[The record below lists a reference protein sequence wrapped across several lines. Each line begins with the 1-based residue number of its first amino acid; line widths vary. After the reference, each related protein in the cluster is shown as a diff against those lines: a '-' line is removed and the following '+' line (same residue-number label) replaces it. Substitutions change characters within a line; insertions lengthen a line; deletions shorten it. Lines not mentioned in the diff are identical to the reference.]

1 MLTEKVSRSRAA
13 TRTGSGK
20 TGRRPGLQPKPE
32 PQLRN
37 LRVSAHSVN
46 RYRSGTDTL
55 RTRSG
60 YRRRFPAA
68 LVLVYAIFTACV
80 VALIGLFCAGLWL
93 VAP

>member
-1 MLTEKVSRSRAA
+1 MSG
-13 TRTGSGK
+13 TRPPEETHPSK
-20 TGRRPGLQPKPE
+20 ERPSA
-32 PQLRN
+32 RN
-37 LRVSAHSVN
+37 LRDSAHPVK
-46 RYRSGTDTL
+46 RSRSSTDTL
-55 RTRSG
+55 RTRDG

>member
-1 MLTEKVSRSRAA
+1 MLAKRARRPRAA
-13 TRTGSGK
+13 TRAGAEPLIGN
-20 TGRRPGLQPKPE
+20 QPKPE
-32 PQLRN
+32 AYPRN
-37 LRVSAHSVN
+37 LSVSAYSVK
-46 RYRSGTDTL
+46 RSRSSTDTL

>member
-1 MLTEKVSRSRAA
+1 VLAKRARRPRAA
-13 TRTGSGK
+13 TRAGAKPLIGN
-20 TGRRPGLQPKPE
+20 QPKPE

-46 RYRSGTDTL
+46 RYRSSPDTL
-55 RTRSG
+55 RTRDG